1 MRIPQLSLHIANK
14 PGHLIVPCK
23 LLADAGINIV
33 TLSLADG
40 PKFGVLRL
48 IVRQSDRA
56 REVLEAAGIKAEAGE
71 VLAIEV
77 RDKPGGLAELLEIFA
92 QAKINV
98 EYMYAFTAR
107 LGDRAVMVFSFDDL
121 DAAIFALTRAG
132 INPVSPVTL
141 YDSLDEA

>member
-1 MRIPQLSLHIANK
+1 MRIPQLSLRIANK

-40 PKFGVLRL
+40 PEFGVLRL
-48 IVRQSDRA
+48 IVPHAARA
-56 REVLEAAGIKAEAGE
+56 REVLEAAGVAVAIDE

-77 RDKPGGLAELLEIFA
+77 RDEPGGLAELLQIFA
-92 QAKINV
+92 RAEINV
-98 EYMYAFTAR
+98 EYMYAFTSR
-107 LGDRAVMVFSFDDL
+107 LGDRAVMVFKFDDL